1 MDRIEGYQKLIRAAV
16 HGAFNKEAQEFY
28 FTAMAEIYGRVKR
41 RSGYE
46 LVPQG
51 TDSILIY
58 QHGELLGGY
67 YFKEETQAMQVI
79 LVELDP
85 NNPNE
90 SVPIFIDKA
99 VEALLELIKKNV

>member
-16 HGAFNKEAQEFY
+16 HGAFNQEAQDFY
-28 FTAMAEIYGRVKR
+28 FTAMAEVYGRVKMR
-41 RSGYE
+41 TGYE
-46 LVPQG
+46 LVPDG

-67 YFKEETQAMQVI
+67 YFKEETPAMYII

-85 NNPNE
+85 NNPE
-90 SVPIFIDKA
+90 KSVPMFIDKA
-99 VEALLELIKKNV
+99 VEAVLELIKKNV